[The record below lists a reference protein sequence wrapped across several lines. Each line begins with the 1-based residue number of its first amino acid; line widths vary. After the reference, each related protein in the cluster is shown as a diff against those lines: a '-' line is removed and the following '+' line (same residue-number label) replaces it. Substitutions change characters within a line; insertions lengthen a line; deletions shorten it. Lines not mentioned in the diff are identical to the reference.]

1 MISAVSNRESN
12 KSVLDKIMDLII
24 TIVATVAA
32 LIATFYGIALSQVS
46 HIKKNWPKY
55 RCNPI
60 YMPVAGLVGDDVFGN
75 FTRCT
80 MKGFQDYA
88 GFMMDPIMAEFSV
101 VNDTIGEIG
110 GAMDDMR
117 GMMGSVRGG
126 FMGILGSVFGKIQN
140 VMSSIQYII
149 IRMRTLLGRIMG
161 VMMSFMLIFT
171 TGAQTA
177 QSVVNGPIMKVM
189 SAL

>member
-1 MISAVSNRESN
+1 MGSN
-12 KSVLDKIMDLII
+12 KSVLDKIMDLVI
-24 TIVATVAA
+24 TIVATIAA
-32 LIATFYGIALSQVS
+32 LFATFYGIALSQVS
-46 HIKKNWPKY
+46 HLKKNWPAY

-60 YMPVAGLVGDDVFGN
+60 YMPAAGLVGDDVFGN

-88 GFMMDPIMAEFSV
+88 GFMMDPIMAEFTV
-101 VNDTIGEIG
+101 VNEVITDIG

-117 GMMGSVRGG
+117 GMMGTVRGG
-126 FMGILGSVFGKIQN
+126 FMGIIGSVFGKIQN

-149 IRMRTLLGRIMG
+149 IRMRTLLARIMG
-161 VMMSFMLIFT
+161 IMMSFMLIFT

-177 QSVVNGPIMKVM
+177 ESVNNGVVM
-189 SAL
+189 NVFRAL

>member
-1 MISAVSNRESN
+1 MVSTVIHLVSN
-12 KSVLDKIMDLII
+12 KSVLDKIMDTVI
-24 TIVATVAA
+24 TVVATIAA
-32 LIATFYGIALSQVS
+32 LIATIHAIGLSQMG

-60 YMPVAGLVGDDVFGN
+60 YMPLADDVFGN

-88 GFMMDPIMAEFSV
+88 GYMMDPIMAEFTV
-101 VNDTIGEIG
+101 VNEVITDIG

-126 FMGILGSVFGKIQN
+126 FMGIVGSVFGKIQN

-149 IRMRTLLGRIMG
+149 IRMRTLLARIMG

-171 TGAQTA
+171 TGAQTV
-177 QSVVNGPIMKVM
+177 QSVANGPIMKVM